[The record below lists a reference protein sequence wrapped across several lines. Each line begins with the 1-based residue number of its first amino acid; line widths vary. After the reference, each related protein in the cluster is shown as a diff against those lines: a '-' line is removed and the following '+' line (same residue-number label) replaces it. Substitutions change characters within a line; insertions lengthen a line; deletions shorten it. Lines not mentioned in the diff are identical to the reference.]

1 MLKTISLFWL
11 LNKQSSTVHGLLLVR
26 EMAPKVNNHHKK
38 QWSKI
43 LRWEAEDRKKK
54 KKSVEAHYWKELY
67 HSGSLGKEIQIT
79 RLIIQI
85 SCVWNKEEAR
95 PQPDWEKR
103 LNKEIH
109 VKNIIKIYILNW
121 TKLHSLLCNCQSC
134 LLKNKLY
141 CSNFSYS
148 VRNWCLY
155 KNWSRNLL
163 LTWQVNVA

>member
-11 LNKQSSTVHGLLLVR
+11 LNKQSFTVHGLLLVR

-43 LRWEAEDRKKK
+43 LWWEAEDRKKK
-54 KKSVEAHYWKELY
+54 SVEALY

-85 SCVWNKEEAR
+85 SWVWNKEEAR
-95 PQPDWEKR
+95 TEPDWEKR

-121 TKLHSLLCNCQSC
+121 TKLHSPLCNCQSC

-155 KNWSRNLL
+155 KNWPRNLL